1 MGRRVRRVR
10 RTSGQVGVPW
20 ARRRR
25 MGRRVWGGSGGVSSS
40 RLNWEEGKGLDYFV

>member
-1 MGRRVRRVR
+1 MR